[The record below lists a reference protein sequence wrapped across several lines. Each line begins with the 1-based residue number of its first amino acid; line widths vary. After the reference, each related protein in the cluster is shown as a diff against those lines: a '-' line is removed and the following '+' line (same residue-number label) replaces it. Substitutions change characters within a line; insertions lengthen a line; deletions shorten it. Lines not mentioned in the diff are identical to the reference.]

1 MARRPWPQE
10 AAARNRCRSR
20 ATWASGQAGHH
31 ERRCL
36 SPWPWRPNVPLVG
49 DEARRVGGGRRR
61 RGRVRSRSRRRG
73 GPRVP
78 TALSTGSGPARL
90 ARPRAWDSPSRPSS
104 RQPALS
110 RARRHRRSRRS
121 RWSGVSA
128 VTVPTAGAVR
138 ESATT
143 RLELPAPSCATPAAT
158 LGVIVAVQLA
168 LFLRAAVPD
177 DQVLDRGAEG
187 GAVPERGPG
196 GAPADG
202 PGAAAAG
209 RPGDDQAAGSGY
221 AKRFPQA
228 PSALVASCGA
238 PPAARCDSARA
249 RYSARTGR
257 RGRAL
262 HDTLRSHLRGRL

>member
-1 MARRPWPQE
+1 MPLSSQHPLSRGRTVRPPWHGGHGRRRRRRGTG
-10 AAARNRCRSR
+10 AARGRPGRAARS
-20 ATWASGQAGHH
+20 GHH

-90 ARPRAWDSPSRPSS
+90 AGPGLGTARRARRPA
-104 RQPALS
+104 RQPARS

-138 ESATT
+138 ESAP
-143 RLELPAPSCATPAAT
+143 LAPF
-158 LGVIVAVQLA
+158 LNA
-168 LFLRAAVPD
+168 L
-177 DQVLDRGAEG
+177 
-187 GAVPERGPG
+187 ERGERQP
-196 GAPADG
+196 DG
-202 PGAAAAG
+202 LEP
-209 RPGDDQAAGSGY
+209 
-221 AKRFPQA
+221 
-228 PSALVASCGA
+228 
-238 PPAARCDSARA
+238 
-249 RYSARTGR
+249 
-257 RGRAL
+257 
-262 HDTLRSHLRGRL
+262 